1 MKVLDRVTNRVV
13 PGPPRSRAWV
23 AELCPIIDATPEF
36 ERLYVAWVE
45 AEDEWRRTA
54 WHTQAKEFAADAI
67 DRTETALIYAFRD
80 LPTGYRSF
88 VVAGDRVVWLRLNR
102 DMLPV
107 CVTHGPRS
115 LPTSASPRGRKGGA
129 A

>member
-1 MKVLDRVTNRVV
+1 MIGNWFRNRKIWVRLVLTIWAMLVLLLSSMIVWTYVEQKN
-13 PGPPRSRAWV
+13 S
-23 AELCPIIDATPEF
+23 AE
-36 ERLYVAWVE
+36 
-45 AEDEWRRTA
+45 
-54 WHTQAKEFAADAI
+54 TQAKEFAADAI

-115 LPTSASPRGRKGGA
+115 LPVTAGPRPARRGA
-129 A
+129 